1 PTTYVG
7 DVPKKPS
14 ARIPSS
20 SEPSAPPTSVDCSP
34 PASWRPSSTSSATP
48 PPVPGATSPPSP
60 SDHANWPT
68 SSCPRSR
75 WPYATVGQARS
86 CMPTTTTTVCPQL
99 RTTVCS
105 PNCSVNNGDS
115 RAPWSPTTSA
125 SRSCTPCTAWPP
137 PSPMPEHSPCPPVW
151 TSNCPPCTA
160 TATNSWPRSKRAG
173 SPRNT
178 STGPYVACCSKS
190 VNWAC
195 STPIGNLNPK
205 TTKSTWTRLN
215 TGTWPAG
222 S

>member
-105 PNCSVNNGDS
+105 PNCSVNNGED
-115 RAPWSPTTSA
+115 R
-125 SRSCTPCTAWPP
+125 
-137 PSPMPEHSPCPPVW
+137 
-151 TSNCPPCTA
+151 
-160 TATNSWPRSKRAG
+160 
-173 SPRNT
+173 
-178 STGPYVACCSKS
+178 KS
-190 VNWAC
+190 
-195 STPIGNLNPK
+195 
-205 TTKSTWTRLN
+205 TRLN
-215 TGTWPAG
+215 SSPRFDLVCRLLLAKKITTEDAMQ
-222 S
+222 